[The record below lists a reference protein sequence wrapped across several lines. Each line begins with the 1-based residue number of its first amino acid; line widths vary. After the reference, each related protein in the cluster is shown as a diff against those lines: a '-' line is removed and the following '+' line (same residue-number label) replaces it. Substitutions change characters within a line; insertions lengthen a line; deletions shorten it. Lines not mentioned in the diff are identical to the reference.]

1 MRRTD
6 FFTKGIINM
15 PQPNL
20 ERPIQMLFRV
30 SERERDF
37 IYKKM
42 ALAKTKNKAAY
53 LRKMAIDGYILNVN
67 YSEFKELFATMHEY
81 EIRGVKFIVTASV
94 KAGVKESAA
103 SKVRRLIRKEIEN
116 IS

>member
-1 MRRTD
+1 MG
-6 FFTKGIINM
+6 GIM
-15 PQPNL
+15 TQPNL

-42 ALAKTKNKAAY
+42 ALAKTKNKTAY

-67 YSEFKELFATMHEY
+67 YSEFKELFATIGRIGGSINQIAKRINATQNVYSDDIAE
-81 EIRGVKFIVTASV
+81 VKKRQEEVWQLLKSMQ
-94 KAGVKESAA
+94 
-103 SKVRRLIRKEIEN
+103 SKLL
-116 IS
+116 